1 MNKFS
6 RIRHHVDMKDVKERH
21 LEELA
26 IKKLEEEKKLKEER
40 ILTRIVAKKK
50 SNWKNDLLE
59 SEK

>member
-1 MNKFS
+1 
-6 RIRHHVDMKDVKERH
+6 MKDVKERH

-40 ILTRIVAKKK
+40 ILTRIVEKKK

>member
-40 ILTRIVAKKK
+40 ILTRIVEKKK